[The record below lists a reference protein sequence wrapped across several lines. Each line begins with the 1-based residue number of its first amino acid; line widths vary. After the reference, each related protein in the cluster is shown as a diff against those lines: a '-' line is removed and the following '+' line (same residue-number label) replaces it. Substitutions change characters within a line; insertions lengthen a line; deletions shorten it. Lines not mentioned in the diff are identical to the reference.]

1 MAHYYHNIQALAS
14 LCYGTSLTFRQICYL
29 HLWRCSRFFGSCTTL
44 ARTVRSV
51 RILYSALKPTQI
63 QNNSCGWELSSMPAD
78 KVSVC
83 VCLLYVPTTAF
94 CVDRAVELLVIKFF
108 FIIDCTRLQ
117 IWFSW
122 RLLCG
127 NTSSRH
133 NWIHR
138 TNFLNTAHCALLLIR

>member
-1 MAHYYHNIQALAS
+1 MLWYFPKISPNLLSAS
-14 LCYGTSLTFRQICYL
+14 LAVFSFLRQL
-29 HLWRCSRFFGSCTTL
+29 HYSGEDGPEL
-44 ARTVRSV
+44 

-78 KVSVC
+78 KVSVF

-117 IWFSW
+117 I
-122 RLLCG
+122 
-127 NTSSRH
+127 
-133 NWIHR
+133 
-138 TNFLNTAHCALLLIR
+138 